1 MVVILDD
8 IIEIKGTVTIDSLNV
23 EYTIIDITNPQNAIV
38 EGYIDLSTLTD
49 GDTLELV
56 EYIDNKI
63 FSKVSFVGAQAE
75 PIIRL
80 ENKMLPSNTPYKI
93 TFKLASGSTPKTIA
107 YAILVEV
114 TRKV

>member
-8 IIEIKGTVTIDSLNV
+8 IIEVKGTVTIDSLNV
-23 EYTIIDITNPQNAIV
+23 EYTIIDITNPQNTIV
-38 EGYIDLSTLTD
+38 EGYIDLSTITD

-63 FSKVSFVGAQAE
+63 FSKVSFTGAQAE
-75 PIIRL
+75 PVIRL
-80 ENKMLPSNTPYKI
+80 ENKMLPSNAQYKI
-93 TFKLASGSTPKTIA
+93 TVKLASGTTPKTIN
-107 YAILVEV
+107 YVVIVEV